1 MATAFHTIAAGGPS
15 SSTRFARLRM
25 ATASHAIAASGTC
38 LRFRF
43 TGLRMFT
50 ASHAIAGAGPSTHTG
65 FAASF
70 GNDWQ
75 RQSSI
80 T

>member
-1 MATAFHTIAAGGPS
+1 
-15 SSTRFARLRM
+15 M